1 MRPNLYNAEGYVDPT
16 AYEALMNIERE
27 AQKTCTFRPVVYICS
42 PLSGDTLANQ
52 EAARRYCRYAVDTG
66 YVPIA
71 PHLFFPQFMDDAD
84 EHERNLALFMDIV
97 LLTKCAELWVFGDH
111 ISKAHSG
118 GVERGTRRRLW
129 ARDYAALVTSKSRI
143 FVISLVSSRRRSSSS
158 TQR

>member
-52 EAARRYCRYAVDTG
+52 EAARRYCRYAVDAG

-97 LLTKCAELWVFGDH
+97 LLTKCAELWVFGDEH
-111 ISKAHSG
+111 SKGMETEIA
-118 GVERGTRRRLW
+118 
-129 ARDYAALVTSKSRI
+129 YAEKKNMTIRYFTDKE
-143 FVISLVSSRRRSSSS
+143 ISLWKKETVK
-158 TQR
+158 